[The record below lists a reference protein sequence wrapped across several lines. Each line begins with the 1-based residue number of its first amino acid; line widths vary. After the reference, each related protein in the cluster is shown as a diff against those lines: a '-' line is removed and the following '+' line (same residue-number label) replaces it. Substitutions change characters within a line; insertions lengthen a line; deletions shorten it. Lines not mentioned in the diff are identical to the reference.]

1 MTKTMTAAKPA
12 KAKKAK
18 KNTEI
23 TNSWDSSMIQSTVYN
38 YDKET
43 LIVEFTNGQ
52 QYSYADVS
60 YLDYFEFASSES
72 KGKHF
77 IANIRDTKNYTKLD
91 DNKKN

>member
-1 MTKTMTAAKPA
+1 MTAAKPA

-23 TNSWDSSMIQSTVYN
+23 TNSWDSSMIQSTCYN

-43 LIVEFTNGQ
+43 LIVEFMNGQ
-52 QYSYADVS
+52 QYSYTDIS
-60 YLDYFEFASSES
+60 HEDYFEFASSES

-77 IANIRDTKNYTKLD
+77 IKNIRDTKNYTKLD